1 MARLIALLRGV
12 NLGPS
17 KRVKMAELRE
27 VLTAAGY
34 EDVRTLVN
42 SGNVV
47 MTSRKRPA
55 TVEKELAKLIADELG
70 VSTSVMVRTRDEL
83 ADAIARNPYPEADE
97 RPKHV
102 HVAFLKGDVD
112 PERVAA
118 LQAADFG
125 DEAFEISGRELF
137 AWHPR
142 GLADSDLAKA
152 LTKGVGADATS
163 RNWNTVTKLLQ
174 LADEG

>member
-1 MARLIALLRGV
+1 MARVIALLRGV
-12 NLGPS
+12 NLGS
-17 KRVKMAELRE
+17 HNKVKMADLRE
-27 VLTAAGY
+27 ILERAGY

-47 MTSRKRPA
+47 MTTRKKPEA
-55 TVEKELAKLIADELG
+55 VEKDVSKLIADEMG
-70 VSTSVMVRTRDEL
+70 VKCAVMVRTRDEL
-83 ADAIARNPYPEADE
+83 ADVIARNPYPEADE

-112 PERVAA
+112 EAKVAKVRA
-118 LQAADFG
+118 KDFG
-125 DEAFEISGRELF
+125 EEAFEISGRELF
-137 AWHPR
+137 GWHPN
-142 GLADSDLAKA
+142 GLGRSELAKE
-152 LTKGVGADATS
+152 LGKGVGPEATS

>member
-1 MARLIALLRGV
+1 MPRQIALLRGV
-12 NLGPS
+12 NLGPH
-17 KRVKMAELRE
+17 KQVKMAALRE

-47 MTSRKRPA
+47 LTSRKKPA
-55 TVEKELAKLIADELG
+55 TVEKEVHQLILDELG
-70 VSTSVMVRTRDEL
+70 VDTEVMVRTRDEL
-83 ADAIARNPYPEADE
+83 ADVIERCPYPEADE

-112 PERVAA
+112 EERVAK
-118 LQAADFG
+118 LQAMDFG

-142 GLADSDLAKA
+142 GLADSDLAKQ
-152 LTKGVGADATS
+152 LQKGAGADATS
-163 RNWNTVTKLLQ
+163 RNWNTVTKLLK
-174 LADEG
+174 LADD

>member
-1 MARLIALLRGV
+1 MARQIALLRGV
-12 NLGPS
+12 NLGPN

-27 VLTAAGY
+27 VLTDAGY

-42 SGNVV
+42 SGNIVL
-47 MTSRKRPA
+47 TTRKTPA
-55 TVEKELAKLIADELG
+55 SVESEVHELILSELG
-70 VSTSVMVRTRDEL
+70 VDTSVMVRTRDEL
-83 ADAIARNPYPEADE
+83 ADAISRCPYPEADE

-112 PERVAA
+112 QERVAE
-118 LQAADFG
+118 LQATDFG

-152 LTKGVGADATS
+152 LQKGAGADATS
-163 RNWNTVTKLLQ
+163 RNWNTVTKLLA
-174 LADEG
+174 LADAE